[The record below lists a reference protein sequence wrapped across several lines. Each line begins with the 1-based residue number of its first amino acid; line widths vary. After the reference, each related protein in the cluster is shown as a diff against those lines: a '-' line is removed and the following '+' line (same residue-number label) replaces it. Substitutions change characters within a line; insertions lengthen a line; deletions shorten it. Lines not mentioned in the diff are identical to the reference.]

1 MHRRHPTDPPAIE
14 QFEPHRPLFLFG
26 DAHGCATELASLL
39 RKAAECIPPGHDE
52 PSTEHVIILASG
64 HRVKLTLPKNVVW
77 LSLGDAFS
85 KGPDP
90 WGIYEIFQSLG
101 VLMVRGNH
109 EHRLLRRQYRTATG
123 VHDGHRRSQQLADT
137 LGANKIQHVVRWIE
151 QSPYIVTGA
160 AMPWMPGK
168 KRWMAVHA
176 GPDMRSQGVPD
187 ILSEARLGAV
197 NESLRSTWLSLP
209 MDAEQQQLS
218 DAASIITE
226 VRYLD
231 PHDRLHW
238 SRVHKSDTLVIY
250 GHNPCSEPKFAEIR
264 FAKRGVVHSIG
275 IDTGCVYGGRLSGFW
290 LENGP
295 ARLLSVRAQRQYC
308 EIPRKSQMRKR

>member
-1 MHRRHPTDPPAIE
+1 MHRRHPNDPPAIE

-26 DAHGCATELASLL
+26 DAHGCATELVSLL

-160 AMPWMPGK
+160 AMPCMPGK
-168 KRWMAVHA
+168 KRWRAVHA
-176 GPDMRSQGVPD
+176 GPDMRQGVRADPP
-187 ILSEARLGAV
+187 
-197 NESLRSTWLSLP
+197 RSRRTPGRAAAANPGRSLP
-209 MDAEQQQLS
+209 EI
-218 DAASIITE
+218 ASPTH
-226 VRYLD
+226 RRPK
-231 PHDRLHW
+231 PHKPPVE
-238 SRVHKSDTLVIY
+238 SI
-250 GHNPCSEPKFAEIR
+250 PCIHP
-264 FAKRGVVHSIG
+264 
-275 IDTGCVYGGRLSGFW
+275 
-290 LENGP
+290 NGP
-295 ARLLSVRAQRQYC
+295 RPVEQTVEPDWLLFLRFRDYTDGNPSGQQPPAR
-308 EIPRKSQMRKR
+308 